1 MAQVQIIVVGTHHEV
16 VVIFRGLADGA
27 AVQNGLLV
35 DGAVRSL
42 VGRHDC
48 GVFRRVNGRKFRT
61 LCVGQLQILH
71 LGLLHGVV
79 ILGIVFCGH
88 FPGKGV
94 HQVGPVLN
102 AVLMA
107 LFQLLHAGHGILQL
121 FHRLRG
127 QLRLFLVGKTGI
139 GALIAHDDLVVIG
152 IRQIIG
158 ARQSADKIGQLRR
171 GGLDHN
177 HRDSSVDFDLG
188 VCLVVSDKV
197 DYRLVLG
204 QSYRLLGKCHH
215 GQLTE
220 VSLLDINLA
229 IHKNLCF

>member
-1 MAQVQIIVVGTHHEV
+1 MAQVQVIVVGRHHKV
-16 VVIFRGLADGA
+16 VVILRGLADGA

-94 HQVGPVLN
+94 HQVDPCLN
-102 AVLMA
+102 AVLVA

-127 QLRLFLVGKTGI
+127 QLRLFLVGKAGI
-139 GALIAHDDLVVIG
+139 GALIAHDDLVVLG

-177 HRDSSVDFDLG
+177 HRNNGVDLDLG
-188 VCLVVSDKV
+188 ILFV
-197 DYRLVLG
+197 DTDDVNDRLVLG
-204 QSYRLLGKCHH
+204 QSYRLLDKCHH
-215 GQLTE
+215 GLLTE
-220 VSLLDINLA
+220 LSLLDMNLA
-229 IHKNLCF
+229 IHKNLRF